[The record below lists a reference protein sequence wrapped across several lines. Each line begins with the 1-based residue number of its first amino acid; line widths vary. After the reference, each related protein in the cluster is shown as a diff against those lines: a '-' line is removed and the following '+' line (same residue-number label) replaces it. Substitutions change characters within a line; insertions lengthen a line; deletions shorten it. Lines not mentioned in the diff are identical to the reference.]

1 MKETG
6 GQTFW
11 EHLDELRKVLL
22 RVIIVLV
29 VLMVG
34 MFVMKDELFAIIL
47 APGHDDFVL
56 YEWLRNIGS
65 ALSAENISPGRFK
78 VELIN
83 TELTGQLMA
92 HIRIAFYASLI
103 VGFPYIL
110 WEVFGFVAPALYR
123 NERKIAVVMLTV
135 GLLLFYIGVLLN
147 YTLIFPLSFRFLSLY
162 EVSAEVSNMIQL
174 KSYLDT
180 LLMLSLMMGVMF
192 EIPLASL
199 LLSRMGII
207 DSTMMSRY
215 RRHAVLAILIF
226 AAIITPTTDV
236 FTLLMVGLPIY
247 ILYEL
252 SILAVKIFGK
262 KRNDNA
268 TI

>member
-6 GQTFW
+6 GLTFW
-11 EHLDELRKVLL
+11 EHLDELRKVLV
-22 RVIIVLV
+22 RVLIVLV
-29 VLMVG
+29 VLMAG
-34 MFVMKDELFAIIL
+34 MFFLKEELFAVVL
-47 APGHDDFVL
+47 APGHDDFIL
-56 YEWLRNIGS
+56 YEWMRNIGQ
-65 ALSAENISPGRFK
+65 ALSAESMSPGRFN
-78 VELIN
+78 VDLIN

-123 NERKIAVVMLTV
+123 NERKVAVMMLTAGQV
-135 GLLLFYIGVLLN
+135 LFYIGVLLS
-147 YTLIFPLSFRFLSLY
+147 YMLIFPLSFRFLSLY
-162 EVSAEVSNMIQL
+162 EVSKEVSNMIQL

-199 LLSRMGII
+199 LLSRLGII
-207 DSTMMSRY
+207 DSKMMCRY
-215 RRHAVLAILIF
+215 RKHAILAILIL

-236 FTLLMVGLPIY
+236 FTLLMVGFPIY
-247 ILYEL
+247 VLYEL
-252 SILAVKIFGK
+252 SILAVRIFGK
-262 KRNDNA
+262 KV
-268 TI
+268 TE